1 MKEYNDKVLKH
12 FWQPSNVGHFASDDN
27 NIVTGMI
34 GVAGVGDVLQLQLK
48 IEQNK
53 IVAAK
58 FKVYGNPYLIAGC
71 SLITEKL
78 PGLTLAQALQIK
90 HSDFVTDLHL
100 PKTKYYCALLLE
112 DVIKAAIKVYE
123 TGDKQ

>member
-1 MKEYNDKVLKH
+1 MKDYNAKVLDC
-12 FWQPSNVGHFASDDN
+12 FWQPRNVGSFSPDEAN
-27 NIVTGMI
+27 VVTGTV
-34 GVAGVGDVLQLQLK
+34 GVDNLGDVLQLQLK

-78 PGLTLAQALQIK
+78 PGLTLEQALQIK
-90 HSDFVTDLHL
+90 HSDFIADLHL

-112 DVIKAAIKVYE
+112 DVIKAAIN
-123 TGDKQ
+123 GISS